1 VEIGGSVGPKTTSGG
16 RSYFGLN
23 SGASSLLIRD
33 PGNLNSNPKESKP
46 LTQSQKVHE
55 YNGLTCSTQTRTRV
69 TED

>member
-1 VEIGGSVGPKTTSGG
+1 
-16 RSYFGLN
+16 
-23 SGASSLLIRD
+23 LLIRD